1 MKKQIFK
8 LTSILLA
15 MVMMFTMFSMI
26 PISAEDT
33 ANLSTAVTNLK
44 NAWENLDY
52 AKTTEECGV
61 NYAAGWLGGTVDEK
75 TVTFAADTA
84 QLLMWGTQT
93 SSSGMETFKMFQEKV
108 SNIEDIY
115 FYYSSNGDVTTQVNS
130 ILNNGKDAYA
140 IRNFGETSKIV
151 LENTNGVMTKVYL
164 SDYLAKINATSTIYS
179 TFVKDYVGTRD
190 YFLRFGFNCTAAEGT
205 QLTLGKIYAEA
216 DQNLLD
222 TDSLT
227 DDQWFDKAAALNL
240 ETLKADYDTTDETN
254 WQAFETAYNA
264 VLACSAEAA
273 ELRLRAA
280 AEEMIVSESS
290 YAYPV
295 GIGRTPK
302 AYVLNDKATD
312 IYGDYYLTE
321 TIVGNA
327 TLNTAATA
335 GIWLT
340 NNAPASETAA
350 NRVNDAN
357 LRFGDYGENPYFV
370 IKVNSITGANSAN
383 IGFWGRYNG
392 TPIGSSNKD
401 YASNYKVNVV
411 AGGEYKVYID
421 DILSNMNTGNDTY
434 NANFADWKN
443 ISTQALSGVSGASFN
458 ASIFSVMTQDAG
470 VSVNMT
476 VGSIVDA
483 PNYEITSE
491 KTGDEFVAEMAALD
505 VARFGNTDAFE
516 KALEIAI
523 DEFPEAAKL
532 VAVEKLRA
540 AAAKMSTYGE
550 TILHPAKYWVSKRE
564 LSTMTTSTDPSYG
577 EYTATYTVPNV
588 VTMTKDT
595 VTGQWLTTPGDIKTS
610 GDENAMLNVNGAGDA
625 YITIKVDSI
634 IGADTT
640 NLRFRY
646 RANSTGINELLP
658 FTLPVE
664 VGGEYTFSLSQLF
677 AGLTRFTD
685 WKTFFKTTNF
695 NFLVIAAE
703 GAEAKITV
711 GSAVFKN
718 FYAPSSATGAQFVAE
733 MKALKNSDA
742 YASYSNTAEFEE
754 ALTVALAAFPEI
766 GEAEAKQAALEN
778 LRTEW
783 VKMIESTPVINTSYT
798 HDRFWNASK
807 TAAGCSTVD
816 AGKYGKAFTA
826 TGITSTATEYGGVDG
841 NTAENLLLIHNSDKT
856 QTFGN
861 STDFGFWYK
870 STGDINIRTYLM
882 FNTASYADSAVTT
895 VLNGD
900 GQWHFY
906 SIRTLMGETKWAAM
920 ANRSSQNLYRFYI
933 DLGNVVDAEV
943 TSVDVTFGGV
953 GFCSADTTVS
963 GIDTANLVA
972 EAMKVNT
979 ADYLDATA
987 FEAALTA
994 ALEFYPELQAEV
1006 AKNKALQELRAAAS
1020 EMYAYGDSFFLPAK
1034 HYYDGSRHI
1043 NELTTPDDAKF
1054 GKYQTTVSL
1063 TGQSAAGAIGLWFT
1077 EPNSV
1082 ANATGE
1088 ATVYIGG
1095 DYEDATFTVK
1105 VNSVSAEGTYLAFY
1119 VRGNTTNYNVAS
1131 TYKVPIVANGEYE
1144 ISISDIFASTA
1155 LANWKES
1162 STSDYDGTKY
1172 TLTFISMAPVGGD
1185 ADVTVGSI
1193 QYKST
1198 VSISDATGIEFLKE
1212 MYCIDADA
1220 YSNNENFKAK
1230 LAAAVALYGEDE
1242 LVTAK
1247 TAQNVI
1253 NASANLNKVVALKPT
1268 TITTP
1273 WKSDED
1279 EGGVEQKIVLGTSNN
1294 GDQFVTIDNGE
1305 LANHSCAPDS
1315 ASVIYEAKEGL
1326 RLADIDDISFSYKIE
1341 NKKGDLTV
1349 ARIWF
1354 YDKDFTKYEITTNED
1369 TGEEEFVLD
1378 EEGNK
1383 VVARN
1388 EWQCGMEAYG
1398 NTRYLKVD
1406 ANTDG
1411 WVETSLA
1418 TIFGSDWK
1426 TRYIG
1431 FLNGTHTER
1440 EEYTEENTYIE
1451 KLAFGFNG
1459 ANVEGDDADVSLG
1472 SMYVKY
1478 TENDYTITASYLDEA
1493 AVLAD
1498 ARAID
1503 LTGVNKTVANEFKTL
1518 VKALETAL
1526 DAEAANGNFVAGNYG
1541 AAVSIADL
1549 SVLAQH
1555 VDGTL
1560 GDDFIDLDCAD
1571 VTDDGKVDEADVT
1584 ALRVALLNQ

>member
-15 MVMMFTMFSMI
+15 MVMVFSMFTII

-44 NAWENLDY
+44 NAWKNLDY

-93 SSSGMETFKMFQEKV
+93 GSSGMETLKMFQEKL

-115 FYYSSNGDVTTQVNS
+115 FYYSSTGDVTTQVNS
-130 ILNNGKDAYA
+130 VLNNGKDAYA
-140 IRNFGETSKIV
+140 QRNFGEASRVV

-164 SDYLAKINATSTIYS
+164 SDYLAKISATNTFYS
-179 TFVKDYVGTRD
+179 TFVKDFVGTRD

-222 TDSLT
+222 TDFLT
-227 DDQWFDKAAALNL
+227 DVEWLDKAAALNL

-280 AEEMIVSESS
+280 AEEMIVSETS
-290 YAYPV
+290 YAYPIQRGRNTLTEMIDSADAIDKFGDKYTVQEFEGQNDVTASV
-295 GIGRTPK
+295 G
-302 AYVLNDKATD
+302 DKAVWMQSKHVSSGND
-312 IYGDYYLTE
+312 SLAFGSMGD
-321 TIVGNA
+321 
-327 TLNTAATA
+327 
-335 GIWLT
+335 
-340 NNAPASETAA
+340 
-350 NRVNDAN
+350 D
-357 LRFGDYGENPYFV
+357 PYFTIEV
-370 IKVNSITGANSAN
+370 VSIEGASSAKLDFFMRVTGTNAADYTCSYEPEIFVGKTYTIYMKDIIA
-383 IGFWGRYNG
+383 GLVNG
-392 TPIGSSNKD
+392 TNTPWTLENWKTSF
-401 YASNYKVNVV
+401 V
-411 AGGEYKVYID
+411 AGGSLGGLFCIGVKG
-421 DILSNMNTGNDTY
+421 TGVT
-434 NANFADWKN
+434 ATIK
-443 ISTQALSGVSGASFN
+443 
-458 ASIFSVMTQDAG
+458 M
-470 VSVNMT
+470 
-476 VGSIVDA
+476 GSLVDA

-491 KTGDEFVAEMAALD
+491 ETGADFVAEMAALD
-505 VARFGNTDAFE
+505 ITRFGNTDAFE
-516 KALEIAI
+516 AALEIAL

-532 VAVEKLRA
+532 AAVEKLRA

-550 TILHPAKYWVSKRE
+550 TV
-564 LSTMTTSTDPSYG
+564 LS
-577 EYTATYTVPNV
+577 PNV
-588 VTMTKDT
+588 T
-595 VTGQWLTTPGDIKTS
+595 
-610 GDENAMLNVNGAGDA
+610 
-625 YITIKVDSI
+625 YITGSGRVANTVVNSETANYGSKTTTVDLPAVTTWAGGTADGVWFKTPTDTNTDGDDSTLIGGGTDEAYLTFYVNSI
-634 IGADTT
+634 AGGAENTT
-640 NLRFRY
+640 IRFRF
-646 RANSTGINELLP
+646 RASTTRGTCDVN
-658 FTLPVE
+658 TAS
-664 VGGEYTFSLSQLF
+664 TFSLTVEAGKEYTVSLSEAF
-677 AGLTRFTD
+677 ADTGAANWQTYFSTVY
-685 WKTFFKTTNF
+685 F
-695 NFLVIAAE
+695 NFLNMNAVGAA
-703 GAEAKITV
+703 ANVTL
-711 GSAVFKN
+711 GSFVCKTN
-718 FYAPSSATGAQFVAE
+718 YAPSSATGVDFVAE
-733 MKALKNSDA
+733 MKALKNNSDI

-807 TAAGCSTVD
+807 TAANCSTVD

-841 NTAENLLLIHNSDKT
+841 NTTENLLLIHNSDKT
-856 QTFGN
+856 QTFGK

-882 FNTASYADSAVTT
+882 FGTAPYADSTVTT

-920 ANRSSQNLYRFYI
+920 ANRSAQNLYRFYI

-953 GFCSADTTVS
+953 GFCSADVS

-1119 VRGNTTNYNVAS
+1119 VRGNNTNYNVAS

-1242 LVTAK
+1242 LLTAK
-1247 TAQNVI
+1247 VAQNVI

-1268 TITTP
+1268 TLTTP
-1273 WKSDED
+1273 WVSDEE
-1279 EGGVEQKIVLGTSNN
+1279 EGGVEQDIVLGTSNN

-1305 LANHSCAPDS
+1305 FANPSCSAES

-1354 YDKDFTKYEITTNED
+1354 YDKDFTKYAITTNED

-1388 EWQCGMEAYG
+1388 EWQCGMEAYE

-1406 ANTDG
+1406 ADTDG

-1526 DAEAANGNFVAGNYG
+1526 DAEAAATDSVAGNYG
-1541 AAVSIADL
+1541 AAVSLVDL
-1549 SVLAQH
+1549 SVLSRY

-1560 GDDFIDLDCAD
+1560 GDTFIDLDCAD
-1571 VTDDGKVDEADVT
+1571 VNGDSEVTEADVV
-1584 ALRVALLNQ
+1584 ALRAKLLG